1 MFANKLDLSHHLI
14 GKGCTHHEGGMAR
27 GAAQIHQTAFGEDRH
42 AFPVRPFHLVNL
54 RLDVDALQV
63 LVVKNARDVDLEIEV
78 PDVRD
83 DRLVLHRIEM
93 LDAG

>member
-1 MFANKLDLSHHLI
+1 
-14 GKGCTHHEGGMAR
+14 MA
-27 GAAQIHQTAFGEDRH
+27 QPKIHQATFGEDRH
-42 AFPVRPFHLVNL
+42 TFPIRPFHLVNL

-63 LVVKNARDVDLEIEV
+63 FVVKHAGDIDLKIEV

-93 LDAG
+93 LHAG